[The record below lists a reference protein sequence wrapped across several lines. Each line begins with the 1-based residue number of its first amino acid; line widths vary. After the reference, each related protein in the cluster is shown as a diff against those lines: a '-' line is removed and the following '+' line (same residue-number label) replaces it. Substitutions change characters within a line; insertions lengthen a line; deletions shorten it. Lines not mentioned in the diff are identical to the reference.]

1 MVRFSWQ
8 RILIG
13 VASVNL
19 FTVLYIWRTLDSRCS
34 CGTFAVSV
42 NHTVMKRMFEN
53 KIEKKPP
60 PSFMLKTKS
69 QLMHHNLPSGVES
82 DVTFVLYE
90 FECFE
95 HDLEE
100 TVKHLSEIYPL
111 VPVLIVSD
119 FVPYPPLLFLRTMLN
134 YNVQLISL
142 DPGANKSSTMTNL
155 YNFIKTKY
163 VVFVPD
169 ASRMTSTVLS
179 ELLQF
184 FLFLPHGHL
193 AAARIR
199 GQKSI
204 CFSLEVDLKR
214 WTLTYRQNA
223 GIKICDSLQGKH
235 LLIWSTQQLLDLNQ
249 PLVQPFPEALFIQ
262 TTSRNLKVH
271 ISPEHLL
278 SEGKLLF
285 KDAHLREKRRMLD
298 SHRRMN
304 LYKKFG
310 IKKIIL
316 PGNQVYWF
324 GCEKHTSRCFG
335 TVHNDMPE
343 YLFQGRWTPP
353 CCLENLRKTARHVF
367 NILEKC
373 EVKYW
378 LEGGSLMG
386 AFRSGDIIPWD
397 YDVDIGVYAD
407 DVLKCEWLKNA
418 QKQSIVDTSGFV
430 WEKARE
436 GDFLRVQFS
445 QTNHLHVDIFPF
457 SSRNG
462 VMTKNTWFKNHPQDR
477 EFPEHFLYPLE
488 KLQFVGIMASVPNNV
503 KGFLELKFGKGAV
516 DNPQYPVP
524 SVLKI
529 L

>member
-1 MVRFSWQ
+1 MVRLSWQ
-8 RILIG
+8 RMFIA
-13 VASVNL
+13 VASMNL
-19 FTVLYIWRTLDSRCS
+19 FAVLYIWKTLDSRCS
-34 CGTFAVSV
+34 CGTSAVNV
-42 NHTVMKRMFEN
+42 NHIEMKRRFEN
-53 KIEKKPP
+53 KIEKKI
-60 PSFMLKTKS
+60 PSFFMWKTKS
-69 QLMHHNLPSGVES
+69 QFIHHNLSTVVES

-90 FECFE
+90 FEFFE
-95 HDLEE
+95 HNLEE

-111 VPVLIVSD
+111 VPILIVSD
-119 FVPYPPLLFLRTMLN
+119 LVPYPPLLFLKTMLN
-134 YNVQLISL
+134 SNVQLISL
-142 DPGANKSSTMTNL
+142 DPGANKSSTMTSL
-155 YNFIKTKY
+155 YYFIKTKY

-184 FLFLPHGHL
+184 FLFLPNGHL

-204 CFSLEVDLKR
+204 CLSLDVDLKR
-214 WTLTYRQNA
+214 WTLTYRQNV
-223 GIKICDSLQGKH
+223 GTKICDSLQGKH
-235 LLIWSTQQLLDLNQ
+235 LLIWRTHQLLDLNQ

-278 SEGKLLF
+278 SEGRLLF
-285 KDAHLREKRRMLD
+285 KDAHLREKQRMLD
-298 SHRRMN
+298 SHKRMN

-310 IKKIIL
+310 IKKVIL
-316 PGNQVYWF
+316 PGNQVHWY
-324 GCEKHTSRCFG
+324 GCEKQTSRCFG

-343 YLFQGRWTPP
+343 YLFLGRWTPP

-367 NILEKC
+367 QILEKC

-378 LEGGSLMG
+378 LEGGSLLG

-407 DVLKCEWLKNA
+407 DILKCEWLKNA

-457 SSRNG
+457 YSRNG
-462 VMTKNTWFKNHPQDR
+462 IMTKNTWFKNHPQDR
-477 EFPEHFLYPLE
+477 EFPEHFLHPLE
-488 KLQFVGIMASVPNNV
+488 KLQFVGIMASVPNNI

-524 SVLKI
+524 SVLKV